1 MLCKHTPFKCS
12 VSWLHIPSLKLTA
25 NFHANSPKPK
35 RKRWYSKHPFP
46 SPLSYLIPEST
57 CNGNNLSPLKKKTCS
72 HWTAEGEGRVNLLQV
87 FWGGS
92 KLRPWKN
99 TGNPSSNV
107 LCQEVNTVDGSE
119 IRASTKLVGSFVP
132 LFTRF
137 IHSRWC
143 RISSINSSFC
153 WCGNPPVKL
162 VGFLRKSFNPSPQG
176 PKLPR
181 LEIKPEIFLLNKN
194 GAHKRCPH
202 TKQNMGYNFVKEKT
216 QWKIVDALPKNYNSE
231 LNAGKPWCL
240 FGRLLIFKFFRCVSG
255 GELFVFVGERT
266 AQRISPQ
273 RTLNWI
279 CFATQKKEIM
289 RIDGPE
295 SQFFVGFRKT
305 NYPEIIVFYHFLA

>member
-1 MLCKHTPFKCS
+1 MFPLD
-12 VSWLHIPSLKLTA
+12 
-25 NFHANSPKPK
+25 
-35 RKRWYSKHPFP
+35 RWGWGPG
-46 SPLSYLIPEST
+46 ES
-57 CNGNNLSPLKKKTCS
+57 
-72 HWTAEGEGRVNLLQV
+72 LQV

-119 IRASTKLVGSFVP
+119 IRRAPSWLVV
-132 LFTRF
+132 L
-137 IHSRWC
+137 SRYLQGLY
-143 RISSINSSFC
+143 IP
-153 WCGNPPVKL
+153 GGA
-162 VGFLRKSFNPSPQG
+162 GFLPSTVVFVGVEILQWNWWVFWGKVSTLPLRAQASKTGDKTWDIFVEQKWGPQ
-176 PKLPR
+176 KMST
-181 LEIKPEIFLLNKN
+181 
-194 GAHKRCPH
+194 HK
-202 TKQNMGYNFVKEKT
+202 KKYGYNFVKEKT